1 MYAYILV
8 YIYMYVYVMYV
19 YIIYIWIYI
28 YVFVGSVLSQSI
40 MGIQFL
46 TRQYKGSDI
55 LHKLGYIH

>member
-1 MYAYILV
+1 
-8 YIYMYVYVMYV
+8 MYVYVMYV